1 MRRGDFEDI
10 VRRHLDGELEP
21 RGFKLTP
28 QPPADWDD
36 QRPLAVYEA
45 EPGDFNQRYPALA
58 FDADARCVDLW
69 VQLDPATTRIS
80 SSLSGPSIEE
90 VTERL
95 GLTRPPTSGPPSTDL
110 GLQLT
115 DLSARLAEL
124 LDAAKRHILPE
135 RLRRKIASFG
145 ESSMGAHRIALVL
158 ASGEIVD
165 DVIVAGNEVV
175 RVGGTGPAAL
185 PLYAVVDVIDR
196 SKNPEGR

>member
-1 MRRGDFEDI
+1 MRRGDFEDLL
-10 VRRHLDGELEP
+10 RRHLDGELVQ
-21 RGFKLTP
+21 RGFALTP

-36 QRPLAVYEA
+36 KEPHAVFEA
-45 EPGDFNQRYPALA
+45 EPADFNRRYPALA
-58 FDADARCVDLW
+58 GDDPNCIDLW
-69 VQLDPATTRIS
+69 VELDPRTGTIGA
-80 SSLSGPSIEE
+80 SLNGASVREL
-90 VTERL
+90 TERL
-95 GLTRPPTSGPPSTDL
+95 GLTRPPASGPPGTNL

-135 RLRRKIASFG
+135 RLRQKVQSFG

-175 RVGGTGPAAL
+175 RVGGKEPRAL
-185 PLYAVVDVIDR
+185 PLHAVVDVIDR
-196 SKNPEGR
+196 S